1 MDYSFSEDQNMI
13 RETVNKF
20 LENECPKERI
30 RELMSDEKG
39 YDPAMWRKMAELG
52 WMGLVIPEEYDGT
65 GMGYLDLMILIEEMG
80 RNILPAPYFSTV
92 ALCSLPVI
100 EFGTEEQK
108 QKILPGIASGEEI
121 WTLALTESSGTHDA
135 AEIEL
140 SAVMEKDEYVLNGTK
155 IYVPYAHVADNLL
168 VVARTSK
175 GDNPEDGITVFIVET
190 KNPGIKIDIIPTA
203 AHDMRCEV
211 VFDNVRLPKGD
222 ILGKTD
228 KGWDVVEY
236 ILQYAAVLK
245 SAEMSGGAQAAL
257 EISNQYAKERVQ
269 FDKPIGSFQAVQ
281 HKLADM
287 LAEVEG
293 LKYLVYEAAWKIDIG
308 SPSKMLIS
316 MAKTKANKVYQRVCL
331 DSISIHGAIGFTEE
345 MDITLYHLRI
355 KALEFD
361 LGGSD
366 FHRERIA
373 RELENYQPEFLTLR
387 D

>member
-13 RETVNKF
+13 RETVSKF

-65 GMGYLDLMILIEEMG
+65 GMGYMDLMILIEEMG

-92 ALCSLPVI
+92 ALCSLPII

-108 QKILPGIASGEEI
+108 KKILPGIASGEEI
-121 WTLALTESSGTHDA
+121 WTLALTESSGTHEA

-140 SAVMEKDEYVLNGTK
+140 GAVMEKDEYVLNGTK
-155 IYVPYAHVADNLL
+155 IYVPFAHVADNLL
-168 VVARTSK
+168 AVARTSK

-190 KNPGIKIDIIPTA
+190 KNPGMKIDVIPTA
-203 AHDMRCEV
+203 AQDMRCEV
-211 VFDNVRLPKGD
+211 VFDNVRLPKD
-222 ILGKTD
+222 NILGKKD

-236 ILQYAAVLK
+236 IIQNAAVLK

-269 FDKPIGSFQAVQ
+269 FDKPIGSFQAIQ

-331 DSISIHGAIGFTEE
+331 DGISIHGAIGFTEE

-361 LGGSD
+361 LG
-366 FHRERIA
+366 
-373 RELENYQPEFLTLR
+373 
-387 D
+387 

>member
-13 RETVNKF
+13 RETVSRF

-30 RELMSDEKG
+30 RELMIDEKG
-39 YDPAMWRKMAELG
+39 YDPAMWQKMAELG

-92 ALCSLPVI
+92 ALCSIPII

-108 QKILPGIASGEEI
+108 GRMLPRIASGEDI
-121 WTLALTESSGTHDA
+121 WTLALTESFGTYEA

-140 SAVMEKDEYVLNGTK
+140 SAVMEKDEYVLDGTK
-155 IYVPYAHVADNLL
+155 LYVPYAHVADNLL
-168 VVARTSK
+168 VVARTSR
-175 GDNPEDGITVFIVET
+175 GDSPEDGITVFIAET
-190 KNPGIKIDIIPTA
+190 KNPGMKMNIMPTA
-203 AHDMRCEV
+203 AHDMRYEV
-211 VFDNVRLPKGD
+211 VFDNVRIPQGN
-222 ILGKTD
+222 ILGKKD
-228 KGWDVVEY
+228 EGWNVVEY
-236 ILQYAAVLK
+236 ILRYAAVLK
-245 SAEMSGGAQAAL
+245 AAEISGGAQAAL

-269 FDKPIGSFQAVQ
+269 FDKPIGSFQAIQ
-281 HKLADM
+281 HRLVDM

-316 MAKTKANKVYQRVCL
+316 MAKAKANKVYQRVCL

>member
-13 RETVNKF
+13 RETVSRF

-30 RELMSDEKG
+30 RELMIDEKG
-39 YDPAMWRKMAELG
+39 YDPAMWQKMAELG

-92 ALCSLPVI
+92 ALCSIPII

-108 QKILPGIASGEEI
+108 GRMLPRIASGEDI
-121 WTLALTESSGTHDA
+121 WTLALTESFGTYEA

-140 SAVMEKDEYVLNGTK
+140 SAVMEKDEYVLDGTK
-155 IYVPYAHVADNLL
+155 LYVPYAHVADNLL
-168 VVARTSK
+168 VVARTSR
-175 GDNPEDGITVFIVET
+175 GDSPEDGITVFIAET
-190 KNPGIKIDIIPTA
+190 KNPGMKMNIMPTA
-203 AHDMRCEV
+203 AHDMRYEV
-211 VFDNVRLPKGD
+211 VFDNVRIPQGN
-222 ILGKTD
+222 ILGKKD
-228 KGWDVVEY
+228 EGWNVVEY
-236 ILQYAAVLK
+236 ILRYAAVLK
-245 SAEMSGGAQAAL
+245 AAEISGGAQAAL

-269 FDKPIGSFQAVQ
+269 FDKPIGSFQAIQ
-281 HKLADM
+281 HRLVDM

-293 LKYLVYEAAWKIDIG
+293 LKYLVYEAAWNIDIG

-316 MAKTKANKVYQRVCL
+316 MAKAKANKVYQRVCL

>member
-1 MDYSFSEDQNMI
+1 MDYGFSEDQNMI
-13 RETVNKF
+13 RETVRKF
-20 LENECPKERI
+20 LENECPREKI

-39 YDPAMWRKMAELG
+39 YDPELWRKMAELG

-65 GMGYLDLMILIEEMG
+65 GMGYLDLMILMEEMG

-92 ALCSLPVI
+92 ALCSVPILQ
-100 EFGTEEQK
+100 FGTEEQK
-108 QKILPGIASGEEI
+108 RKILPRIASGEEI
-121 WTLALTESSGTHDA
+121 WALAMTESFGTGEAD
-135 AEIEL
+135 EISL
-140 SAVMEKDEYVLNGTK
+140 SAVLEGDEYILNGTK
-155 IYVPYAHVADNLL
+155 LYIPYAHVADNLL
-168 VVARTSK
+168 VVARTGK
-175 GDNPEDGITVFIVET
+175 GDNPEDGITVFMVEA
-190 KNPGIKIDIIPTA
+190 KNPALKIDIIPTA
-203 AHDMRCEV
+203 AHDMRCEIL
-211 VFDNVRLPKGD
+211 FDNVRVPEGN
-222 ILGKTD
+222 ILGKKND
-228 KGWDVVEY
+228 GWEVVEY
-236 ILQYAAVLK
+236 ILQYATVLK
-245 SAEMSGGAQAAL
+245 CAEMSGGAQAAL

-269 FDKPIGSFQAVQ
+269 FDKPIGSFQAIQ
-281 HKLADM
+281 HKLVNM

-293 LKYLVYEAAWKIDIG
+293 LKYLVYEAAWRIDSG

-373 RELENYQPEFLTLR
+373 RELEDYQPEFLSLW